1 MPTPALISFGTT
13 TAHKLTFC
21 LHGGSVRI
29 IGHLRK
35 PLAVA
40 PRRSDSYP
48 SCNSPSRVLNAV
60 DEMRLLAV
68 TYPRFVDLIRGTGF
82 IDCVELKRAQ
92 VPQATMLYPE
102 SKRY

>member
-1 MPTPALISFGTT
+1 M
-13 TAHKLTFC
+13 
-21 LHGGSVRI
+21 

-35 PLAVA
+35 QQGKDFLTCLHYKKPLALAVV

-82 IDCVELKRAQ
+82 IDYVELKRAQ